1 MALQMTFS
9 EIIKGME
16 EKQFEYGFQ
25 YAQDNGNT
33 VKIILGKSNAG
44 EIYVSSLGDLREER
58 NLKILKNN
66 VSGKKEWLP
75 VNLDPRKR
83 MYSTLYIILKNK
95 NTRAPIRTTYQCGEH
110 CASIENYEKSRSYV
124 SKENDIVMSIYVIEN
139 YEYKEIYNYH
149 EEKLENRI

>member
-25 YAQDNGNT
+25 YVQDNGNT
-33 VKIILGKSNAG
+33 VQIILGKSNAG
-44 EIYVSSLGDLREER
+44 EIYVSSLGDLREEK

-75 VNLDPRKR
+75 VNLDSRKR
-83 MYSTLYIILKNK
+83 MYSALHIILKNK
-95 NTRAPIRTTYQCGEH
+95 ETGEPCRTTYKCGEH
-110 CASIENYEKSRSYV
+110 CASIENYEKGRSYV
-124 SKENDIVMSIYVIEN
+124 SKDNDVVMSIYVIEN

-149 EEKLENRI
+149 EEKPENRI